1 MTPTGWRR
9 LGLFAAVM
17 ALAASPYAFTSLVT
31 AINAAA
37 GGASLPPW
45 CDAAERLLRRPFGW
59 YFRLAGLGW
68 ASRAPFVL
76 AVPAL
81 SALAAFA
88 FRRADGHGSD
98 R

>member
-1 MTPTGWRR
+1 MTWEGWRR
-9 LGLFAAVM
+9 LGLSA
-17 ALAASPYAFTSLVT
+17 ALAALAACPYAFTSLV
-31 AINAAA
+31 ALVNAGA

-45 CDAAERLLRRPFGW
+45 CEAAEQALRRPFGW
-59 YFRLAGLGW
+59 WFRLAGLGW
-68 ASRAPFVL
+68 PARLPFVL

-88 FRRADGHGSD
+88 FRRADDQSPD